1 MNRNFYAVML
11 RNITAACLA
20 MVILTTSSMIA
31 LAGTDKKSL
40 MGEITVSGQAANGG
54 AASVM
59 LNGESAFTGRTFFS
73 SGTIATPENV
83 NSTVSLGKLGS
94 INLSPNTTLSLSF
107 DEKTISGNLSAGQIR
122 VFNAE
127 GVEVKIQT
135 NAGLVTNESN
145 LAKSFTVNAEKA
157 SRQDDDDKNDGTDG
171 NSPLGPI
178 LVFSGIVATAVIL
191 VLVYNNDDEDSVAIS
206 PIR

>member
-127 GVEVKIQT
+127 GIEVKIQT